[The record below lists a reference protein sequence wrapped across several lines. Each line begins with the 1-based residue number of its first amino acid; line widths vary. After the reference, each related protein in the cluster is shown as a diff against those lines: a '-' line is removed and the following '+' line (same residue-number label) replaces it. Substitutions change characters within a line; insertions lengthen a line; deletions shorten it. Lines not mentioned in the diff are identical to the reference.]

1 MAVFIAMCAYSLSM
15 SISPGPVNLVALTS
29 GLNKGFR
36 RAIPFVSGAAIGFAL
51 LLLTVGLGVGMV
63 TTSLP
68 LFLAILSYSGSAFIF
83 YMGLNIA
90 TADPVIKQTNGTSS
104 SFIHGFVLQW
114 LNPKAWI
121 ASISGIGAFEIEATH
136 HLFEFVAIYFLIC
149 YASIAC
155 WALVGHKMNL
165 ILSEPKALKI
175 FNLVMGGLLMMVA
188 VYLLLMQLM

>member
-83 YMGLNIA
+83 FMGLNIA
-90 TADPVIKQTNGTSS
+90 KADPVIKQMNGTSS
-104 SFIHGFVLQW
+104 SFIHGFVLQ
-114 LNPKAWI
+114 WI

-136 HLFEFVAIYFLIC
+136 RLFEFVVIYFLIC

-155 WALVGHKMNL
+155 WALAGHKMNL

-188 VYLLLMQLM
+188 IYLLVMQLM

>member
-83 YMGLNIA
+83 FYGSQHC
-90 TADPVIKQTNGTSS
+90 KSRSS
-104 SFIHGFVLQW
+104 
-114 LNPKAWI
+114 N
-121 ASISGIGAFEIEATH
+121 
-136 HLFEFVAIYFLIC
+136 
-149 YASIAC
+149 
-155 WALVGHKMNL
+155 
-165 ILSEPKALKI
+165 
-175 FNLVMGGLLMMVA
+175 
-188 VYLLLMQLM
+188 